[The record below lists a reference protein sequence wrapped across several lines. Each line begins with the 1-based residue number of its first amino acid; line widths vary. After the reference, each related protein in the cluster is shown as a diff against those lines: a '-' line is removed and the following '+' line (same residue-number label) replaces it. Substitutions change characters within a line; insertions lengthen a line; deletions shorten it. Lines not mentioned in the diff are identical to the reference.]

1 MIKHLLLLSIV
12 MFCSLL
18 SYSQDFSNK
27 GKEFWLVFPAHTP
40 SSGQAQMGLFLTSDQ
55 NSSGTI
61 TVNGFSTTFTVTANQ
76 VTGPIDIPYANANV
90 LTTNTVVNK
99 GIHVLTNAGQPAV
112 VLYAHIYAG
121 FRSEASLILPVNTLG
136 KDYYSTNFY
145 QRSTSGSQSQF
156 NIVATEANTV
166 VTYQLRTNGVLS
178 ATVNTVNL
186 PNPGD
191 EIQVQNGSDLSGSV
205 IHSIASGT
213 GGCKKIAVFSGSSAL
228 AIGSAA
234 CTNPGSYDPLY
245 QQCYPVSAWGKNFG
259 VVPLLNNPSGFHVRV
274 MAAEDNTTVNFN
286 GTVITLNAG
295 QFYPASNI
303 NPTAFT
309 VPMTISADKS
319 ISVSQYLMSANCSG
333 STNFPGQTNAQG
345 DPDMVILNPVEQNI
359 SDINIFS
366 SNLQNIRTKY
376 LNVYMK
382 TVGSGTF
389 RINGAIP
396 TGTFTPMPQGNGYSY
411 LRENLSTYPT
421 NSFRLKADSG
431 FNAITYGMGD
441 AESYAY
447 SAGTNVKDLFQQIS
461 VSTQYGIETSPSVC
475 TNSPFKFR
483 ISLPYQPLQL
493 IWDLSGLPA
502 TTNPNNANV
511 TQDPSPTCPT
521 TITNVCYD
529 STTFVNGKQ
538 IWWYSLPLYYSIP
551 TIGSYPIVLTAATA
565 NSDGCGTSQ
574 EINFNL
580 DVSDPPV
587 AAFTHTTPGCVA
599 ETVNFSDASVTVK
612 PNYHW
617 YWDFGDPGSGALNNS
632 NAQFPSHLY
641 TTPGNKTV
649 RFASI
654 TTPGCLSDTISQTF
668 YVPPQPSATIAG
680 TVTVCQND
688 PAPQIT
694 FTGVDGTAPYIYSY
708 HINSGAIQT
717 VLSTAGPLNVPT
729 ATPGTYVYTLD
740 SVKNATGSA
749 LCNTRITGQTATVTV
764 NPTTTL
770 TLTSAAATSA
780 QTLCINNAITNITYA
795 VGGSGT
801 GAGVT
806 GLPAGVNGSYS
817 AGVFTIS
824 GTPTASGTFNYTV
837 STTGG
842 SCGTPSLTGTI
853 TVTPNATLTLNSA
866 SSTATQ
872 TVCKNT
878 AISDI
883 VFAVGGSATNAS
895 ATGLPAGV
903 TGIFTAGIFTISGT
917 PTVSGVFNINV
928 TTSGGCL
935 TASLPASITVNPLP
949 TATIAGTVSVCQ
961 NGTPTNIT
969 FTGANATAPYTFTY
983 TITGPGGTG
992 PTLSV
997 TTTAG
1002 NSVTVAAPTGTQG
1015 VYTYTLTGVTDGSS
1029 TLCANTA
1036 AGTATVT
1043 VNQLPTATISG
1054 TTELCLNFPAPN
1066 ITFTGAGG
1074 TAPYTFT
1081 YTINSGG
1088 NQTVTTTAGNSVTVA
1103 APTSTAGTFIYSLVS
1118 VRESSPTT
1126 CLNNQV
1132 GTATVIVDP
1141 KPTASFTT
1149 SVPQCEAKDVT
1160 FTPAFSVS
1168 TGSVVSWIWD
1178 YGDGTGTHTRTDGLP
1193 FIVNYAIPGPKNVT
1207 FQTVSDKG
1215 CLSAVFAQTVTIN
1228 PKPHAGFI
1236 SPEICLLDPFAQFTD
1251 TSSVAAPGTITG
1263 WQWNFGDPNATP
1275 ANPNTSTAQNPTH
1288 IYTQVGPYTVQLTV
1302 TTNAGCVDMIS
1313 QGIYIS
1319 DGNPQAKY
1327 NVLNPA
1333 TLCSNDSV
1341 GIINKSTITS
1351 GNITKLEIYW
1361 DYTNQPGVFDTENNP
1376 VFDEILKHKY
1386 PTLTTAQNYK
1396 IHMRAYSGGV
1406 CFSSKDTII
1415 TVHAAPVAQLTAIPN
1430 VCLNNGT
1437 VQFTQGSETGGV
1449 PGTGVYS
1456 GAGVSATGLFDPLV
1470 AGVGSH
1476 TITYT
1481 WTSAFGCVD
1490 FKTTNVNVL
1499 EAPVAVFAPAP
1510 VTCQNSSITFTQTST
1525 STAGVI
1531 VTWIWHWGDG
1541 SADETYANGNPRT
1554 HTYTTAGPVTATLTV
1569 ITDYGCKS
1577 LATPVTFT
1585 VNPQPHPNFTYT
1597 PVACL
1602 PQAKID
1608 FTNTTPNISD
1618 WVYQWNFDDVN
1629 ASSNNPNTSTAINH
1643 PMHTYT
1649 TLAPH
1654 NVNLVALSPGT
1665 SCTHDTTISI
1675 VSIHPAPTASFTT
1688 NKQSI
1693 CTDQTIL
1700 VTDHSNPADG
1710 VFTNWA
1716 WDYGDLTAHTTGQ
1729 VQQPHVYADAGTFI
1743 INLTVTNSF
1752 GCTDDTTASI
1762 RVYPYPVIDAGPDQ
1776 TVLQGGFITLKATA
1790 TGNLLTYLWT
1800 PGTYLNSTTILQPT
1814 VNPYE
1819 DITYHLKVTAEGG
1832 CFRTDTV
1839 FVKVLKT
1846 PLIPNTFTPNGD
1858 GIHDTWEIKYLY
1870 QYPGNRVQVFTRTG
1884 QLVFE
1889 SHGYSK
1895 PWDGTK
1901 EGKPLPFDTYYYI
1914 IEPVNGRAPITGYV
1928 TIVK

>member
-1 MIKHLLLLSIV
+1 MIKNLLLLSIGLI
-12 MFCSLL
+12 CSFL

-61 TVNGFSTTFTVTANQ
+61 TVNGFSTTFNVVANQ

-136 KDYYSTNFY
+136 KDYYSCNFY
-145 QRSTSGSQSQF
+145 QRSTAGSQSQF
-156 NIVATEANTV
+156 NIVATVANTV

-178 ATVNTVNL
+178 PTVTTVNL

-191 EIQVQNGSDLSGSV
+191 EIQVQNASDLTGSE

-213 GGCKKIAVFSGSSAL
+213 GGCQKIAVFSGSSAL
-228 AIGSAA
+228 SIGSAG
-234 CTNPGSYDPLY
+234 CNPGSYDPLY

-259 VVPLLNNPSGFHVRV
+259 VVPLLNNPNGFHVRV
-274 MAAEDNTTVNFN
+274 IAAEDNTTVNFN
-286 GTVITLNAG
+286 GTIVLLNAG

-303 NPTAFT
+303 SPVPFT

-333 STNFPGQTNAQG
+333 SANFPGQTNGQG

-389 RINGAIP
+389 RINGAVP
-396 TGTFTPMPQGNGYSY
+396 NGTFTPMPQGNGYSY
-411 LRENLSTYPT
+411 LREDLSTYPG

-551 TIGSYPIVLTAATA
+551 TIGSYPITLTAATA

-587 AAFTHTTPGCVA
+587 AAFNHTTPGCVA
-599 ETVNFSDASVTVK
+599 ETVNFTDASVTVK

-617 YWDFGDPGSGALNNS
+617 YWDFGDPASGALNIS
-632 NAQFPSHLY
+632 NAQNPTHLY
-641 TTPGNKTV
+641 TSPGNKTV

-680 TVTVCQND
+680 TINVCQN
-688 PAPQIT
+688 AASPQVTI
-694 FTGVDGTAPYIYSY
+694 TGVDGTAPYIYSY
-708 HINSGAIQT
+708 HINGGAIQT
-717 VLSTAGPLNVPT
+717 LSSTAGPITVPT
-729 ATPGTYVYTLD
+729 TPPGTYVYTLD
-740 SVKNATGSA
+740 SIRNATGSG
-749 LCNTRITGQTATVTV
+749 LCDTHVIGQSATVV
-764 NPTTTL
+764 
-770 TLTSAAATSA
+770 
-780 QTLCINNAITNITYA
+780 
-795 VGGSGT
+795 
-801 GAGVT
+801 
-806 GLPAGVNGSYS
+806 
-817 AGVFTIS
+817 
-824 GTPTASGTFNYTV
+824 
-837 STTGG
+837 
-842 SCGTPSLTGTI
+842 
-853 TVTPNATLTLNSA
+853 
-866 SSTATQ
+866 
-872 TVCKNT
+872 
-878 AISDI
+878 
-883 VFAVGGSATNAS
+883 
-895 ATGLPAGV
+895 
-903 TGIFTAGIFTISGT
+903 
-917 PTVSGVFNINV
+917 
-928 TTSGGCL
+928 
-935 TASLPASITVNPLP
+935 VNPLP
-949 TATIAGTVSVCQ
+949 TATIAGTLSVCQ
-961 NGTPTNIT
+961 NSTAPNIT

-983 TITGPGGTG
+983 TITGPGGTS

-997 TTTAG
+997 STTAG
-1002 NSVTVAAPTGTQG
+1002 NNVTVPAPTATPGA
-1015 VYTYTLTGVTDGSS
+1015 YTYTLTGVTDGSS
-1029 TLCANTA
+1029 TLCSNTA

-1074 TAPYTFT
+1074 TVPYTFT
-1081 YTINSGG
+1081 YTLNGG
-1088 NQTVTTTAGNSVTVA
+1088 ANQTVSTTAGNSVTVA
-1103 APTSTAGTFIYSLVS
+1103 APTSTAGTYIYSLVS
-1118 VRESSPTT
+1118 VKESSSTNCVNT
-1126 CLNNQV
+1126 QS
-1132 GTATVIVDP
+1132 GTSTVIVDP

-1149 SVPQCEAKDVT
+1149 AAPYCQAKDVT

-1193 FIVNYAIPGPKNVT
+1193 FIVNYATPGPKSVT

-1228 PKPHAGFI
+1228 PKPLAGFI
-1236 SPEICLLDPFAQFTD
+1236 SPEICLLDPFAQFND
-1251 TSSVAAPGTITG
+1251 TSSVAAPGIINS
-1263 WQWNFGDPNATP
+1263 WQWNFGDPNATV
-1275 ANPNTSTAQNPTH
+1275 ANPNTSIAHNPTH
-1288 IYTQVGPYTVQLTV
+1288 IYTQVGPYTVQLIV
-1302 TTNAGCVDMIS
+1302 TTTAGCKDTVN

-1319 DGNPQAKY
+1319 DGNPQANY
-1327 NVLNPA
+1327 NVINPA
-1333 TLCSNDSV
+1333 GLCSNDSV
-1341 GIINKSTITS
+1341 GIINKSTIAS

-1376 VFDEILKHKY
+1376 VFNEILKHKY

-1415 TVHAAPVAQLTAIPN
+1415 TVHAAPVVQLTAIPD
-1430 VCLNNGT
+1430 VCLYNGT
-1437 VQFTQGSETGGV
+1437 VQFTQGSETAGV
-1449 PGTGVYS
+1449 PGPPGAAYS

-1470 AGVGSH
+1470 AGVGPH

-1510 VTCQNSSITFTQTST
+1510 VTCQNSSITFTQS
-1525 STAGVI
+1525 STATAGTI

-1541 SADETYANGNPRT
+1541 TPDETYANGNPRT
-1554 HTYTTAGPVTATLTV
+1554 HTYTTAGPVTATLSV
-1569 ITDYGCKS
+1569 ITGYGCKS
-1577 LATPVTFT
+1577 LPTPVTFT

-1597 PVACL
+1597 PIACL

-1608 FTNTTPNISD
+1608 FNNTTPNISD
-1618 WVYQWNFDDVN
+1618 WVYQWTFDDVN
-1629 ASSNNPNTSTAINH
+1629 ASGNNPNTSTATNPSHI
-1643 PMHTYT
+1643 YT
-1649 TLAPH
+1649 SLAPH
-1654 NVNLVALSPGT
+1654 NVLLSATSATT

-1716 WDYGDLTAHTTGQ
+1716 WDYGDLTAITTGQ
-1729 VQQPHVYADAGTFI
+1729 VQPPHVYAPDGTFI
-1743 INLTVTNSF
+1743 IHLTVTNSF

-1762 RVYPYPVIDAGPDQ
+1762 RVYPYPVVNAGPDQ
-1776 TVLQGGFITLKATA
+1776 TVLQGGYISLLATA

-1819 DITYHLKVTAEGG
+1819 DITYKLTVTAEGG
-1832 CFRTDTV
+1832 CARSDTV
-1839 FVKVLKT
+1839 FVKVLKA

-1858 GIHDTWEIKYLY
+1858 GVHDTWEIKYLY

-1901 EGKPLPFDTYYYI
+1901 DGKPLPFDTYYFI